1 MYLFMEAVMP
11 RRLTVHHSSTP
22 AKIRTGRRLRAL
34 WRNFVGAT
42 LDRQSPHGLS
52 SHLLRDIGL
61 CGQSAGDGEEPWKR
75 LK

>member
-1 MYLFMEAVMP
+1 MP
-11 RRLTVHHSSTP
+11 RRLTVDHPSKP
-22 AKIRTGRRLRAL
+22 AETRNGWRLRAL
-34 WRNFVGAT
+34 WRHFVGVV

-61 CGQSAGDGEEPWKR
+61 EGQSAGDGEEPWKR